1 MEEETVLKIVF
12 ALVCVVG
19 AMALLIGLFW
29 LQIVR
34 MRATLRA
41 WANEGGFQIVGFKK
55 KNLTN
60 RGPFRW
66 ATNSPNQ
73 SIFHVRVRD
82 REGKE
87 RTGWVRCGSY
97 LGGMLFSKKVEVKWD
112 AE

>member
-1 MEEETVLKIVF
+1 
-12 ALVCVVG
+12 
-19 AMALLIGLFW
+19 
-29 LQIVR
+29 

-41 WANEGGFQIVGFKK
+41 WANEGGLQIVGFKK

-82 REGKE
+82 REGRE
-87 RTGWVRCGSY
+87 RTGWIRCGSY

>member
-1 MEEETVLKIVF
+1 VRGWRE
-12 ALVCVVG
+12 ALFVG
-19 AMALLIGLFW
+19 SLW

-34 MRATLRA
+34 VRAALRA

-87 RTGWVRCGSY
+87 RTAWVRCGSY
-97 LGGMLFSKKVEVKWD
+97 PGGVLFSKKVEVRWD
-112 AE
+112 EE